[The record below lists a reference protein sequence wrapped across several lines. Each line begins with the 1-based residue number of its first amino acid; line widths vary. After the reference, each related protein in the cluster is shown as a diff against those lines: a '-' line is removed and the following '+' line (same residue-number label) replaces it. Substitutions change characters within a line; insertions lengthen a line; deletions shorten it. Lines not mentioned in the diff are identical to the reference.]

1 MQQQQ
6 IPSSEFELMSPAQM
20 ARIQSW
26 NRGAQLTAS
35 YPRSP
40 QSPSSAST
48 VSRRHSVPPSS
59 SPRSEIFDVR
69 MMPAPPIP
77 QVQIHLVEPRPVL
90 HHKHSHAASLHSWG
104 SQDLESQVG
113 LRANDHDERSTIG
126 SRLTW
131 KERAQRASRALFGSE
146 SLPAWRALNVEKYPQ
161 PTPQPTPQQQDLDVQ
176 VNLNVRSESQMGQYK
191 CNCKCNKRSDPK
203 RKRTRMCLCI
213 LIILLILL
221 AVIDVIFL
229 NVRVLNPDFGIIQ
242 PTVTPTPTNLS
253 RDGTSTIVPTAIA
266 TATATA
272 TVSATRSNV
281 ENGRP
286 SSTTALASASASAIP
301 SVLQNCLTQFQLNAP
316 SAPQSYPCD
325 TCFSALSGAPS
336 NAGAGP
342 ATQFCAMKAIFDSA
356 GSTGSTNGAALSG
369 AGWMKD
375 AKPCGWSGV
384 TCDSNGNINNII
396 LTFPGV
402 PATIPAELSSI
413 TTLTSL
419 KITGDGNLPAGSFPA
434 LNALTNLDLEN
445 TGLSFSN
452 NAFSSAKSLSSL
464 TLVRN
469 SKMGSNL
476 PSSLS
481 SLSLRSLIVNGQAMT
496 SADAVFSS
504 SSLASSLQTLD
515 LSANSIASA
524 LPPDLSVMKALA
536 ELNLSGNDIAA
547 PFPTAMPPTLQVLNL
562 EGNSKLSGA
571 LPSPMCSSS
580 TLTQCDLKNTGLGG
594 QVADH
599 GHSHDGG
606 DHGHSHDGPHAHSH
620 SPQPGQGPPQQLL
633 NPDPIDPAMLADM
646 DANFKSR
653 PVKLVGP
660 EGNTTCQVV
669 CAEHSTDKC
678 DECGVDYTDLN
689 LLSRMLVQ
697 APNLIVP
704 PPPQVTDK
712 NRSAHVSKFKD
723 EGNAAYKAG
732 KWAAAIQS
740 YTMSANIAA
749 SRPNWEP
756 HTLAREEISTVLSN
770 RSAAHLSAGDYIP
783 ALVDADVVISLRKPW
798 TKGHFRKAKA
808 LVALQHYEEAKDA
821 IAVGLQFEPENKELL
836 DFVREIDS
844 KIEAAKPPIKASA

>member
-1 MQQQQ
+1 MQQH
-6 IPSSEFELMSPAQM
+6 PPTELELMSPSTTAKM

-26 NRGAQLTAS
+26 NRGAQITAS
-35 YPRSP
+35 DLQSP

-59 SPRSEIFDVR
+59 SPRSEAFDVR
-69 MMPAPPIP
+69 MMPAPPVP
-77 QVQIHLVEPRPVL
+77 QVHVHLAEPRPVL

-104 SQDLESQVG
+104 SQDLESRVG
-113 LRANDHDERSTIG
+113 MRDNDRDDRGTIE
-126 SRLTW
+126 SHLTW
-131 KERAQRASRALFGSE
+131 MERAQRASRAFFGQTTP
-146 SLPAWRALNVEKYPQ
+146 LPAWRALNVEKHPQ
-161 PTPQPTPQQQDLDVQ
+161 PTPQPQQDVEI
-176 VNLNVRSESQMGQYK
+176 NLNVRSESQMGQYK
-191 CNCKCNKRSDPK
+191 CNCKCNKRHDPK

-221 AVIDVIFL
+221 AVVDIIFL

-253 RDGTSTIVPTAIA
+253 RDRDGTTTLAAP

-272 TVSATRSNV
+272 TVTRSNA
-281 ENGRP
+281 ENGRS
-286 SSTTALASASASAIP
+286 SSTASSASASASATP

-356 GSTGSTNGAALSG
+356 GSSGSTNSAALSG

-402 PATIPAELSSI
+402 PAAVPTELSSI
-413 TTLTSL
+413 STLTSL
-419 KITGDGNLPAGSFPA
+419 KITGDGNLPAGSLPA
-434 LNALTNLDLEN
+434 LGALTNLDLEN
-445 TGLSFSN
+445 TGLASFSN
-452 NAFSSAKSLSSL
+452 DAFSSIKSLSSL

-469 SKMGSNL
+469 SKMGSTL
-476 PSSLS
+476 PSSLG
-481 SLSLRSLIVNGQAMT
+481 SLSLRSLIVNGQALT
-496 SADAVFSS
+496 SADAIFGSA
-504 SSLASSLQTLD
+504 SLAQSLQTLD
-515 LSANSIASA
+515 LSSNSITSA
-524 LPPDLSVMKALA
+524 LPSDLSGMKALA
-536 ELNLSGNDIAA
+536 ELNLSGNSIVA
-547 PFPTAMPPTLQVLNL
+547 PFPTAMPSALQVLNL
-562 EGNSKLSGA
+562 EGNSKLSGS
-571 LPSPMCSSS
+571 LPSSMCSSS
-580 TLTQCDLKNTGLGG
+580 TLTQCDLKSTGLGG

-633 NPDPIDPAMLADM
+633 NPDPIDPALLADM
-646 DANFKSR
+646 DANFKPR

-669 CAEHSTDKC
+669 CLEHSTDKC

-712 NRSAHVSKFKD
+712 NRSAHVSKFKE

-732 KWAAAIQS
+732 KWPAAIQS

-808 LVALQHYEEAKDA
+808 LVALHHYEEAKDA

-836 DFVREIDS
+836 DFMREIDS
-844 KIEAAKPPIKASA
+844 KIEAAKPPIKVSA

>member
-1 MQQQQ
+1 MQQHHQQ
-6 IPSSEFELMSPAQM
+6 QSLSSLDLMSPSTATKI

-26 NRGAQLTAS
+26 SRGAQLTAHE
-35 YPRSP
+35 PHSP
-40 QSPSSAST
+40 HSPSSAST
-48 VSRRHSVPPSS
+48 VSRRHSAPRTA
-59 SPRSEIFDVR
+59 SPRSEAFDVR
-69 MMPAPPIP
+69 MMPAPPVP
-77 QVQIHLVEPRPVL
+77 QVHVHLAEPRPVL

-104 SQDLESQVG
+104 SQDIESQVG
-113 LRANDHDERSTIG
+113 LRPNDADERSTAG
-126 SRLTW
+126 KELTW
-131 KERAQRASRALFGSE
+131 KERARRASRALFGQST
-146 SLPAWRALNVEKYPQ
+146 SLPAWSALNVEKNMTSRPQ
-161 PTPQPTPQQQDLDVQ
+161 HQELDVEI
-176 VNLNVRSESQMGQYK
+176 NLNARSGSQMGQYK
-191 CNCKCNKRSDPK
+191 CNCDCNKHANPK

-213 LIILLILL
+213 LVILLILL
-221 AVIDVIFL
+221 AVVDVIFL

-253 RDGTSTIVPTAIA
+253 RDGTSAPIA
-266 TATATA
+266 PTATATA
-272 TVSATRSNV
+272 TRPST
-281 ENGRP
+281 ETDRP
-286 SSTTALASASASAIP
+286 SSTTVAASSTASVAP

-316 SAPQSYPCD
+316 SAPESYPCD

-336 NAGAGP
+336 NAGAAP

-356 GSTGSTNGAALSG
+356 GSSGSASNVALSG

-384 TCDSNGNINNII
+384 TCDNNGNINNII

-402 PATIPAELSSI
+402 PAAIPTELSSI
-413 TTLTSL
+413 STLTSL
-419 KITGDGNLPAGSFPA
+419 KITGNGDLPSGSLPALRS
-434 LNALTNLDLEN
+434 LTNLDLEN
-445 TGLSFSN
+445 TGLSSFADD
-452 NAFSSAKSLSSL
+452 AFSAVNTLNSL

-469 SKMGSNL
+469 LKMGSSL
-476 PSSLS
+476 PSSIG
-481 SLSLRSLIVNGQAMT
+481 SLSLRSLIVNGQALT
-496 SADAVFSS
+496 SLDIVLSS

-515 LSANSIASA
+515 LSSNSIAST
-524 LPPDLSVMKALA
+524 LPSDLSGMKTLA
-536 ELNLSGNDIAA
+536 ELNLSGNDISS
-547 PFPTAMPPTLQVLNL
+547 PFPAVMPTPLQVLNL
-562 EGNSKLSGA
+562 EGN
-571 LPSPMCSSS
+571 M
-580 TLTQCDLKNTGLGG
+580 
-594 QVADH
+594 ADH
-599 GHSHDGG
+599 GHSHEGG

-633 NPDPIDPAMLADM
+633 NPDPIDPALLADM
-646 DANFKSR
+646 DANFKPR

-669 CAEHSTDKC
+669 CPEHSTDKC

-689 LLSRMLVQ
+689 LLARMLVQ

-732 KWAAAIQS
+732 KWPAAIQS

-783 ALVDADVVISLRKPW
+783 ALVDADVVIALRKPW

-808 LVALQHYEEAKDA
+808 LVALQHYEEARDA
-821 IAVGLQFEPENKELL
+821 IAAGLQFEPDNKELL
-836 DFVREIDS
+836 DFMREVES
-844 KIEAAKPPIKASA
+844 KIEATKPPIKASA

>member
-6 IPSSEFELMSPAQM
+6 IPSSELELMSPTKM

-35 YPRSP
+35 DPRSP

-59 SPRSEIFDVR
+59 SPRSETFDVR

-77 QVQIHLVEPRPVL
+77 QVQIHLVQPRPVL

-113 LRANDHDERSTIG
+113 LRVNDRDERSTIG
-126 SRLTW
+126 SRPTW
-131 KERAQRASRALFGSE
+131 KERAQRASRALFGQSE
-146 SLPAWRALNVEKYPQ
+146 SLPAWRALNVEKHPQ
-161 PTPQPTPQQQDLDVQ
+161 PTPQPTPRQQDLDVE
-176 VNLNVRSESQMGQYK
+176 VNLNVRSESQMGQYN
-191 CNCKCNKRSDPK
+191 CNCKCNKRADPK

-213 LIILLILL
+213 LIVLLILL

-253 RDGTSTIVPTAIA
+253 REGASTIVPAA
-266 TATATA
+266 SATATA
-272 TVSATRSNV
+272 TVSAPRSTA

-356 GSTGSTNGAALSG
+356 GSTGSANSGALSG

-402 PATIPAELSSI
+402 PAAIPVELSSI
-413 TTLTSL
+413 TTLNSL
-419 KITGDGNLPAGSFPA
+419 KITGGGNLPAGSFPA
-434 LNALTNLDLEN
+434 LNTLTNLDLEN
-445 TGLSFSN
+445 TGLASFSN
-452 NAFSSAKSLSSL
+452 DVFSSAKSLVSL

-469 SKMGSNL
+469 SKMGSDL
-476 PSSLS
+476 PSTLG
-481 SLSLRSLIVNGQAMT
+481 SLSLRSLIVNGQAIT

-524 LPPDLSVMKALA
+524 LPSDLSVMKALA
-536 ELNLSGNDIAA
+536 ELNLSGNNIAA
-547 PFPTAMPPTLQVLNL
+547 PFPTAMPSTLQVLNL
-562 EGNSKLSGA
+562 E
-571 LPSPMCSSS
+571 
-580 TLTQCDLKNTGLGG
+580 
-594 QVADH
+594 VADH

-669 CAEHSTDKC
+669 CPEHSTDKC

-821 IAVGLQFEPENKELL
+821 IAELL

-844 KIEAAKPPIKASA
+844 KIIEAAKPSIKVSA